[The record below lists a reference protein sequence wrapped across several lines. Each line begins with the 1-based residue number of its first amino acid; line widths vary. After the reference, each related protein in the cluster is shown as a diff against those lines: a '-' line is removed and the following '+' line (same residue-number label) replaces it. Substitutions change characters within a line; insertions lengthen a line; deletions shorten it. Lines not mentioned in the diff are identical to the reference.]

1 MQTAPAVGEPAPP
14 FRLAGTGGREY
25 ALEDYRGA
33 PVVLVFYPADG
44 SPVCTLQLRT
54 YSDDLDAFAALGA
67 PVLGI
72 GPQDPESH
80 ERFATLAGL
89 RFPLLS
95 DEDRAVGQAY
105 GVLGPVG
112 FYRRSVFVLR
122 PDHTIAYARR
132 ARAGLSFRPTRELLA
147 ALEDVVGPVPPGA
160 GRHSGPPPA

>member
-1 MQTAPAVGEPAPP
+1 MQTAPAVGEPAPR
-14 FRLAGTGGREY
+14 FRLPGTGGREY
-25 ALEDYRGA
+25 ALDDYRDA

-95 DEDRAVGQAY
+95 DEDRSVGQAY

-132 ARAGLSFRPTRELLA
+132 SRAGLSFRPTRELLA
-147 ALEDVVGPVPPGA
+147 VLEEVA
-160 GRHSGPPPA
+160 GRLPPSADRDAGRGPA